1 MSEIVRW
8 AIWLENQPDIICVFY
23 KCNLIINFDVLKKEK
38 IKMGTFE
45 DLAYAG
51 EILNNIYNNLT
62 NKYKITKNFDYD
74 SLEYFSCS
82 IFNSLFGYDLVNL
95 NEVEKMNSSFIDLID
110 ISNKVGVQ
118 VTKEEP
124 NTKKLTKS
132 ANAFDEYDV
141 DKVIVFFFS
150 TSSAKKI
157 KSTKGEEVWTIQ
169 TIEAYL
175 KKNPKKCK
183 TFIESLEI
191 WNDSNG
197 ILPSDLVSK
206 INDNTQIQINEM
218 FKKKKIDKSLL
229 VQEKSDQKNSLYF
242 CGPTFS
248 KVAFDLHR
256 GLFLNSFF
264 GKFLSS
270 IDNDDEYSFKNLINV
285 NGYWNINFEDLDKR
299 KNNLIN
305 LYHDSK
311 DNKNKKDVFQ
321 YSNRASYTVFNEI
334 ISSNKAA
341 YSNVLSIVRSA
352 GQGKTVFCCQLA
364 NFLIDAGVPCLFIAH
379 LINSGNIYEEFKKQI
394 ERIGLNNNY
403 GKNLKIICK
412 YLKVFNKTI
421 IIIVDALNEY
431 ADITDA
437 IKCISDIIKDCKSVG
452 VEARIIISSRNKK
465 YEEFED
471 NLKSISNG
479 IFCLNPKYLDN
490 QIIKE
495 KYFEK
500 YAIRVKRNFFLESLF
515 NQSRL
520 FIKIFCDTYKNKTID
535 LKKYDIIT
543 LFSEYFDERAKM
555 DMRDN
560 VFSDKE
566 EFFDTIKLVTDWMI
580 SNGVFD
586 RVPIREFN
594 VTQRRNIK
602 KLADGDIFNIVNNKK
617 VDYISF
623 VFEEYRDYFL
633 LYFFKDK
640 EALQIS
646 DYLAGHEASLD
657 GLIRNIV
664 IYRRNNEKYNKE
676 DDLKFK
682 WYFDGSINVFLN
694 LPLQELDEIDKNAIV
709 DKINETVYTDEFGLN
724 SINKMIWFFI
734 NPENQNTIF
743 NISFIKKLNKNG
755 IDNFMQYLSNDYLID
770 RLLHSIYDH
779 FIPNKPYMIALCEFL
794 YNNKIILSY
803 DNRDLPNVLTL
814 EIGFLFSS
822 IRLIFDI

>member
-664 IYRRNNEKYNKE
+664 IYRRNNE
-676 DDLKFK
+676 
-682 WYFDGSINVFLN
+682 
-694 LPLQELDEIDKNAIV
+694 
-709 DKINETVYTDEFGLN
+709 
-724 SINKMIWFFI
+724 
-734 NPENQNTIF
+734 
-743 NISFIKKLNKNG
+743 NI
-755 IDNFMQYLSNDYLID
+755 
-770 RLLHSIYDH
+770 
-779 FIPNKPYMIALCEFL
+779 
-794 YNNKIILSY
+794 
-803 DNRDLPNVLTL
+803 
-814 EIGFLFSS
+814 
-822 IRLIFDI
+822 